1 MIMEIAKGET
11 QSQVNDSVEEK
22 LLRWQLFFNQVTR
35 ELLKQQIIECQKERL
50 EALENVERLLQE
62 VEEQEQLKKRRKK
75 KKKVKRKS

>member
-11 QSQVNDSVEEK
+11 QSQVNDSAEEK

-35 ELLKQQIIECQKERL
+35 ELLKQQIIECQKEQL
-50 EALENVERLLQE
+50 EAAENVERLLHE